1 MTLARAGAL
10 VLSLLLTLGAFLPVA
25 SAAGPGVSTPS
36 QTSTPIPSVTPQL
49 SPAWQTVQNSQLGD
63 FLNQV
68 NQQTGGKLPS
78 LSLQSIIDGV
88 LHGSGQLSASSII
101 GRLWGVF
108 TSDLAQESRL
118 LGQLLALGVVAAL
131 LELLAESFDR
141 QDVSRFGTA
150 AVYVALAVLA
160 LSTFFAA
167 VSSVRAALS
176 LLVGLMQSLLPL
188 ITVLLAGVGALTT
201 AGIYHPL
208 MLIAINLVAILV
220 QGLVVPALIA
230 GVVLDVVGN
239 VSGFKLSGIANLLRQ
254 IGLWATGAGLTLFL
268 GLVAIYGNAGPVMD
282 GVALR
287 SGKFL
292 ANTFIPV
299 VGKLFSD
306 ATEMVFGSTYLL
318 KEAVGIA
325 GLLGVAFVVIIPLV
339 KILILILVF
348 RVAAAVLAP
357 IGAKLITDALSQF
370 ATSLAH
376 LAVALGA
383 VGIMFFLSM
392 TIVFSAG
399 KGVWG

>member
-1 MTLARAGAL
+1 MG
-10 VLSLLLTLGAFLPVA
+10 SLWQV
-25 SAAGPGVSTPS
+25 VS
-36 QTSTPIPSVTPQL
+36 
-49 SPAWQTVQNSQLGD
+49 
-63 FLNQV
+63 
-68 NQQTGGKLPS
+68 
-78 LSLQSIIDGV
+78 
-88 LHGSGQLSASSII
+88 
-101 GRLWGVF
+101 
-108 TSDLAQESRL
+108 SDLSQESRL
-118 LGQLLALGVVAAL
+118 LGQLLALGVIAAL

-150 AVYVALAVLA
+150 AVYVALSVLA
-160 LSTFFAA
+160 LSTFFGA
-167 VSSVRAALS
+167 VASVRSAIS

-188 ITVLLAGVGALTT
+188 VTLLLAGVGAFTT

-230 GVVLDVVGN
+230 GVVLDVIGN
-239 VSGFKLSGIANLLRQ
+239 VTGFKLSGIAVLLRQ

-268 GLVAIYGNAGPVMD
+268 GLIAIYGNAGPVMD

-318 KEAVGIA
+318 KDAVGIA
-325 GLLGVAFVVIIPLV
+325 GLLGIAFVVVVPLLKLLV
-339 KILILILVF
+339 LILVF
-348 RVAAAVLAP
+348 RIAAAVLAP
-357 IGAKLITDALSQF
+357 IGAKLVTDALSQF
-370 ATSLAH
+370 ATSLVH

>member
-1 MTLARAGAL
+1 MRRLLALCALLAGILLFPAAAL
-10 VLSLLLTLGAFLPVA
+10 
-25 SAAGPGVSTPS
+25 AAGSGTTPS
-36 QTSTPIPSVTPQL
+36 LMPTPQL
-49 SPAWQTVQNSQLGD
+49 SPAWQTVQESPLNS
-63 FLNQV
+63 FLNEV
-68 NQQTGGKLPS
+68 NQSTGGKLPS
-78 LSLQSIIDGV
+78 LSLQSIISGV
-88 LHGSGQLSASSII
+88 LHGTGPLSANGVLQS
-101 GRLWGVF
+101 LWGVV
-108 TSDLAQESRL
+108 TGDLSQESRL
-118 LGQLLALGVVAAL
+118 LGQLLALGVIAAL

-160 LSTFFAA
+160 LTTFFGA
-167 VSSVRAALS
+167 VASVRSAIS
-176 LLVGLMQSLLPL
+176 LLVGLMQSILPL
-188 ITVLLAGVGALTT
+188 ITLLLAGVGAFTT

-208 MLIAINLVAILV
+208 MLIAINLVAILI
-220 QGLVVPALIA
+220 QSLVVPALIA
-230 GVVLDVVGN
+230 AVVLDVIGSVT
-239 VSGFKLSGIANLLRQ
+239 GFKLSGIATLLRQ

-287 SGKFL
+287 TGKYL

-318 KEAVGIA
+318 KDAVGVA
-325 GLLGVAFVVIIPLV
+325 GLLGIAFVVVVPLL
-339 KILILILVF
+339 KLLILILVF
-348 RVAAAVLAP
+348 RIAAAVLAP
-357 IGAKLITDALSQF
+357 IGAKLMTEALSQF

>member
-1 MTLARAGAL
+1 VIRRTLVGAL
-10 VLSLLLTLGAFLPVA
+10 LIGLALLLFPAAAG
-25 SAAGPGVSTPS
+25 AAGPPSTTQS
-36 QTSTPIPSVTPQL
+36 QVLTPQM
-49 SPAWQTVQNSQLGD
+49 SPAWQTVQQSPLNSFLGK
-63 FLNQV
+63 V
-68 NQQTGGKLPS
+68 NQATQGQLPS
-78 LSLQSIIDGV
+78 LSLESIVQGV
-88 LHGSGQLSASSII
+88 LHGSGQLSAGGIISS
-101 GRLWGVF
+101 LWRVLTG
-108 TSDLAQESRL
+108 DLSSEARL
-118 LGQLLALGVVAAL
+118 LGQLLALGVIAAL
-131 LELLAESFDR
+131 LELLADSFDR

-160 LSTFFAA
+160 LSTFFGA
-167 VSSVRAALS
+167 VASVRSAIS

-188 ITVLLAGVGALTT
+188 VTLLLAGGGAFTT

-208 MLIAINLVAILV
+208 MLVAINLVAILV
-220 QGLVVPALIA
+220 QGVVVPALIA
-230 GVVLDVVGN
+230 AVVLDVIGN
-239 VSGFKLSGIANLLRQ
+239 VTGFKLSGIATLLRQ
-254 IGLWATGAGLTLFL
+254 IGLWSTGAGLTLFL

-318 KEAVGIA
+318 KDAVGIA
-325 GLLGVAFVVIIPLV
+325 GLLGVAFVVIVPLL

-348 RVAAAVLAP
+348 RIAAAVLAP
-357 IGAKLITDALSQF
+357 IGAKLVTDALSQF